1 MSLCVSVT
9 TGPEQNLLSCCFRC
23 TAALPLKDCVI
34 SPFWA
39 CAGNCK
45 LGLTKQHCRLGRILS
60 LSAMVDTIG
69 QNISSVSYG
78 WYDWK
83 RETQIKIAFWF
94 WLILNIINF
103 YTQIICC
110 KLHFTSKAA
119 DLICFSVVYRMA
131 MQSTSSPSFRPAQL
145 AGRSNTRTVPLK
157 VKPENRC
164 KNFRGLHASFIRTH
178 FIYIYKHTHEQCRVQ
193 NPNKPSCL
201 QYLHCV

>member
-1 MSLCVSVT
+1 
-9 TGPEQNLLSCCFRC
+9 
-23 TAALPLKDCVI
+23 
-34 SPFWA
+34 
-39 CAGNCK
+39 
-45 LGLTKQHCRLGRILS
+45 
-60 LSAMVDTIG
+60 MVDTIG

-94 WLILNIINF
+94 WLILNIINY
-103 YTQIICC
+103 YTRIICC

-178 FIYIYKHTHEQCRVQ
+178 FIYIYTNTHTSNVVFKIQTNLPVYNIFTVFSLFSGTENMFCRWLAQLSICPTSASRVLDW
-193 NPNKPSCL
+193 KSGDR
-201 QYLHCV
+201 